1 MSGGERVWVSRKSIH
16 LILSTFT
23 LLISFEYL
31 LHTLIETK
39 SSGLSSSAQEV
50 EVNDETKYESINIHV
65 LLNAVGC
72 IKIRGAEPRE
82 CVRIQMAGLIWG
94 EPLLLR

>member
-1 MSGGERVWVSRKSIH
+1 MSGGARVWVPRKSIH
-16 LILSTFT
+16 LILSTFAQ
-23 LLISFEYL
+23 LISFECL

-72 IKIRGAEPRE
+72 MKIRVADLSE
-82 CVRIQMAGLIWG
+82 CVRIQMGRLI
-94 EPLLLR
+94 